1 MYILMNHTTLQE
13 QFNNKQNLNLL
24 WDVLL
29 DEFHINN
36 ANKNLLNNIK
46 IVFESNINPFI
57 LKSNPRASIMEL
69 NKNFLSQVVLAV
81 NRLFP
86 NLKNQQTIK
95 RITISNEEVIEPYKI
110 EDIQSSRQSEFDK
123 DLEQKR
129 MDMENYLI
137 PQKPKE
143 LDFSDKQLDSK
154 ITSMD
159 SLISEKMAQRN
170 LEIET
175 LQNNFNT
182 TDASNWLT
190 PKETSLKN
198 EKNTFEPKNVNNDEN
213 NKLKY
218 LQLDNGN
225 IKFLVNETNTS
236 FQNTGTNSATNATT
250 SKKVSWSDNDNFLDK
265 KETVNIFSKLKKQL
279 VTESTNIEKLSSDNN
294 NNNNI
299 DLKLDN
305 EKQYL
310 EQRSILLPSV
320 KQEEIIRNK
329 STLIASNNEP
339 VLPKTEII
347 KQLNEINN
355 KIDNLYEII
364 NKLTNLVEN
373 NNTKVFDF
381 LHNINNINDVN
392 NIISDIG
399 SN

>member
-1 MYILMNHTTLQE
+1 MYILMNQFTTLQE

-36 ANKNLLNNIK
+36 SNKNLLNNVK

-57 LKSNPRASIMEL
+57 SRANPRASIMEL

-110 EDIQSSRQSEFDK
+110 EDIQASRQSEFDK

-129 MDMENYLI
+129 IDMENYLI

-143 LDFSDKQLDSK
+143 LDFSDKHFDSK

-170 LEIET
+170 LELEE
-175 LQNNFNT
+175 LQNNFNV
-182 TDASNWLT
+182 TDSAANWLT

-198 EKNTFEPKNVNNDEN
+198 EKTMFESRNFNA
-213 NKLKY
+213 
-218 LQLDNGN
+218 QSDNSN
-225 IKFLVNETNTS
+225 IKLLVNEIDKTS
-236 FQNTGTNSATNATT
+236 QIT
-250 SKKVSWSDNDNFLDK
+250 KKVSWSDNNNSIEQ
-265 KETVNIFSKLKKQL
+265 KETINIFNKLKKQTTL
-279 VTESTNIEKLSSDNN
+279 ESNN
-294 NNNNI
+294 NNNNNNNNA
-299 DLKLDN
+299 LDD

-310 EQRSILLPSV
+310 QQKSMPLPSV
-320 KQEEIIRNK
+320 KQEEIIRN
-329 STLIASNNEP
+329 SATLITSNNEP

-347 KQLNEINN
+347 KQLNEINK

-364 NKLTNLVEN
+364 NKLTNLMETNLMETKTFEN
-373 NNTKVFDF
+373 LQNTNK
-381 LHNINNINDVN
+381 INDTN
-392 NIISDIG
+392 TLQSMTETKD
-399 SN
+399 